1 MLNFQAQRHLYQTM
15 EVNSQVWIQQKRYM
29 QVPSRRGS
37 EGSLQ
42 QDLQVPSGSVP
53 TRIASIGAY
62 KNGYL
67 VDGTF
72 RYLIEGM
79 YRYLKIARLDSIP
92 SLPISVMT
100 SLHTVPLPL
109 SSFIACFEMQFFQ
122 VCCPPQSF
130 MEGCHLKICHFG
142 MMSLKEM
149 SEQENFHQNVP
160 TKYDQT
166 ITKVPRGQFVKL
178 DKLFN
183 FIYFYDSFFV
193 CCKPLDFW
201 LDGGCPNDTFLYHLW
216 RIILPKMFR

>member
-72 RYLIEGM
+72 RYLLEGM

-149 SEQENFHQNVP
+149 SEQENFHQNV
-160 TKYDQT
+160 Q
-166 ITKVPRGQFVKL
+166 
-178 DKLFN
+178 
-183 FIYFYDSFFV
+183 
-193 CCKPLDFW
+193 
-201 LDGGCPNDTFLYHLW
+201 PNTTRPERKSQEVNL
-216 RIILPKMFR
+216 